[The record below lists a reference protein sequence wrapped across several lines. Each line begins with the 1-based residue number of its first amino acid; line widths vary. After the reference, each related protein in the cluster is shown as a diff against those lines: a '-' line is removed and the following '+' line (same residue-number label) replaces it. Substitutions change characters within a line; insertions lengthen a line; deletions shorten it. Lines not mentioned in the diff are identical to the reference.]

1 MNPGASFH
9 RRLGKTESIMHS
21 GRPEQPSLLPEKSC
35 DSDFDLPGLA
45 PGFFFLAR
53 QLGAG
58 LARHECAGKQPK
70 SSIGARGFKSYIDF
84 TVLEEPARNAAS
96 RTAQT

>member
-1 MNPGASFH
+1 M
-9 RRLGKTESIMHS
+9 RS
-21 GRPEQPSLLPEKSC
+21 GWPEQPSLLPEKSC
-35 DSDFDLPGLA
+35 DSDFDLPGLV

-53 QLGAG
+53 QGSWG

-84 TVLEEPARNAAS
+84 TVFEEPARNASS